1 MHKGT
6 GDPDKARARIRGKV
20 AAVTRRAVGGVMLGG
35 FTLIGRGLGETVSG
49 SPAFVSV
56 EPDGPDHIAR
66 RRVKE
71 LDTEISYIDT
81 GSGDPVVFLH
91 GNPTWSYQWRNI
103 IPYVSP
109 YRRCLAPD
117 MVGMGWSGKSP
128 TKTYRLVD
136 HIRYV
141 DAWFDAL
148 QLTKNV
154 TLVMHDWGAPSASTG
169 LGVIRAS
176 QPGLWAAKGTKGST
190 SPPSPVRP
198 YALSLRIWR
207 RRREMS
213 SHNSM
218 RSRCR
223 RGTDPRRLS
232 GPANRL
238 KDCSIA
244 GVARVLDH
252 EM

>member
-154 TLVMHDWGAPSASTG
+154 TLVMHDWGAPIGIYRARRYPRQSTRVVG
-169 LGVIRAS
+169 RQRNQRLDITPVSGEAVRALIADLAATPRDVIAQFNAITMPER
-176 QPGLWAAKGTKGST
+176 
-190 SPPSPVRP
+190 
-198 YALSLRIWR
+198 
-207 RRREMS
+207 
-213 SHNSM
+213 N
-218 RSRCR
+218 
-223 RGTDPRRLS
+223 
-232 GPANRL
+232 
-238 KDCSIA
+238 
-244 GVARVLDH
+244 
-252 EM
+252 

>member
-1 MHKGT
+1 VTAQARSTCHFLQEADQCT
-6 GDPDKARARIRGKV
+6 KAPETATRCVICGKV

-66 RRVKE
+66 RRVKV

-81 GSGDPVVFLH
+81 GSGDPVVFLR

-128 TKTYRLVD
+128 TKAYRLVD

-148 QLTKNV
+148 QLT
-154 TLVMHDWGAPSASTG
+154 TALTILLTHLRARGAP
-169 LGVIRAS
+169 RM
-176 QPGLWAAKGTKGST
+176 
-190 SPPSPVRP
+190 
-198 YALSLRIWR
+198 R
-207 RRREMS
+207 RRS
-213 SHNSM
+213 
-218 RSRCR
+218 
-223 RGTDPRRLS
+223 
-232 GPANRL
+232 
-238 KDCSIA
+238 
-244 GVARVLDH
+244 
-252 EM
+252 